1 MRCLKNKILK
11 LITAVAS
18 GILFWIITSIDCYED
33 LTVPMI
39 IMGVC
44 MVWLILLNYANKE
57 RWWKQ

>member
-11 LITAVAS
+11 LITGIAS
-18 GILFWIITSIDCYED
+18 GILFWIIINIDCYED
-33 LTVPMI
+33 LTIPMI

-44 MVWLILLNYANKE
+44 MVWLILLTYANKE

>member
-11 LITAVAS
+11 LITGIVS

-44 MVWLILLNYANKE
+44 MVWLILLTYANKE

>member
-39 IMGVC
+39 IMGGC
-44 MVWLILLNYANKE
+44 MLWLILITYANKE